1 MLPLSQDDLKM
12 MAEKLDGAN
21 KQTNIAPVQPSIFSI
36 GNSGVPFAHQNV
48 TIAEVADALRFISSD
63 VLRGNGKIFDANG
76 QPLPDYWQGMIWSIQ
91 SALGEAGK
99 ELARAWSMQ
108 SPRYLDGKGF
118 EATWKDFDPAHK
130 KPITVLSLFR
140 LAKLNGWMGYA
151 APIFAQHGLNSFQ
164 HVDAPAMLFPA
175 GNEEDRLR
183 ATPFDWPNPAQI
195 PPRPWVFG
203 KWLLRGTAT
212 GLIAPGGSGKSTHI
226 SAMALSLASGRDLL
240 GKHVYNGSQRVWIFN
255 LEDDHDEL
263 ARSIQAAAQ
272 LHAIQPADCGDR
284 LFVDSG
290 LSGRGLCIAV
300 EDRNGVQILKPV
312 IEGLVAEL
320 IERRID
326 VMIVDPFVSSH
337 AVNENNNSAIDAVVK
352 QWGRVAAQASCSIVL
367 SHHSR
372 KLNGSEV
379 NIDSARGASSL
390 VNAARSVLVFNR
402 LTLAEAQKFGI
413 DEDERWRIFSVHDDK
428 HNRAPAEA
436 ADWYYI
442 ESVQLANG
450 DSVGAVRVWSPPKG
464 SDGLSD
470 TQLIAIQNAISAGP
484 ARHSSQSPDWAGH
497 AVAEVLD
504 LNPEKQ
510 RLKISSLLKAMTMR
524 GLLQVV
530 ERKDERGTSRKF
542 YEVGAH
548 PSSSPPEKGGE
559 DK

>member
-1 MLPLSQDDLKM
+1 MVPLSQDDLKR
-12 MAEKLDGAN
+12 MAEKLDDAN
-21 KQTNIAPVQPSIFSI
+21 KQTNVAPVQPSIFSSS
-36 GNSGVPFAHQNV
+36 NFGVPFAHQNV
-48 TIAEVADALRFISSD
+48 DAAEIADALRFISAD
-63 VLRGNGKIFDANG
+63 VPRGNGKIFDANG
-76 QPLPDYWQGMIWSIQ
+76 QPLPDYWQGIIWAIR

-99 ELARAWSMQ
+99 DLGQAWSME

-118 EATWKDFDPAHK
+118 EASWKNFNPAHK
-130 KPITVLSLFR
+130 NPITILSLFR
-140 LAKLNGWMGYA
+140 LAKLNGWTGYA
-151 APIFAQHGLNSFQ
+151 LPIFGQPGATSVQHADAQ
-164 HVDAPAMLFPA
+164 AMLFPA

-183 ATPFDWPNPAQI
+183 ATPFGWPDPAQI

-240 GKHVYNGSQRVWIFN
+240 GKPVYNGSQRVWIFN
-255 LEDDHDEL
+255 LEDDCDEL
-263 ARSIQAAAQ
+263 ARSIRAAAQ
-272 LHAIQPADCGDR
+272 LHGIQPADCGDR

-352 QWGRVAAQASCSIVL
+352 QWGRVAARASCSIVL

-402 LTLAEAQKFGI
+402 LSFAEAQKFGV

-450 DSVGAVRVWSPPKG
+450 DSVGAVRAWSPPKG
-464 SDGLSD
+464 SDGISD
-470 TQLIAIQNAISAGP
+470 TQLIAIQNAIAAGP
-484 ARHSSQSPDWAGH
+484 VRHSNQSPDWAGRP
-497 AVAEVLD
+497 VAEVLGLD
-504 LNPEKQ
+504 IEKH
-510 RLKISSLLKAMTMR
+510 RLRISSILKAMTAR
-524 GLLQVV
+524 GLLQIV
-530 ERKDERGTSRKF
+530 ERKDGKGTARKF

-548 PSSSPPEKGGE
+548 PATSPPAQGG
-559 DK
+559 

>member
-1 MLPLSQDDLKM
+1 MVPLSQDDLKR

-21 KQTNIAPVQPSIFSI
+21 KQTNVVPMQPSIFSG
-36 GNSGVPFAHQNV
+36 GNFGVPFAHQNV
-48 TIAEVADALRFISSD
+48 DAAEIADALKFISAD
-63 VLRGNGKIFDANG
+63 VPRGNGKIFDANG
-76 QPLPDYWQGMIWSIQ
+76 QPLPDYWQGIVWAIR

-99 ELARAWSMQ
+99 DLGQAWSME

-118 EATWKDFDPAHK
+118 EATWKAFNPAHK
-130 KPITVLSLFR
+130 NPITILSLFR
-140 LAKLNGWMGYA
+140 LARLNGWTGYA
-151 APIFAQHGLNSFQ
+151 LPIFAQSEATSVQ
-164 HVDAPAMLFPA
+164 HAEVQVMHSQA
-175 GNEEDRLR
+175 GNEGDRLR
-183 ATPFDWPNPAQI
+183 ATPFGWPDPAQI

-240 GKHVYNGSQRVWIFN
+240 GKPVYNGAQRVWIYN
-255 LEDDHDEL
+255 LEDDSDEL
-263 ARSIQAAAQ
+263 ARSIRAAAQ
-272 LHAIQPADCGDR
+272 LHGIQPADCGDR

-402 LTLAEAQKFGI
+402 LSLAEAQKFGI

-450 DSVGAVRVWSPPKG
+450 DSVGAVRAWSPPKG
-464 SDGLSD
+464 SDGISD
-470 TQLIAIQNAISAGP
+470 TQLIAIQNAIAAGP
-484 ARHSSQSPDWAGH
+484 VRHSNQSPDWAGRP
-497 AVAEVLD
+497 VAEVLGLD
-504 LNPEKQ
+504 IEKH
-510 RLKISSLLKAMTMR
+510 RLRITSILKAMTAR
-524 GLLQVV
+524 GLLQIV
-530 ERKDERGTSRKF
+530 ERKDGRSTSRKF

-548 PSSSPPEKGGE
+548 PATSPPAQGG
-559 DK
+559 